1 MKELNFDDIEITKE
15 DFIELSQYTY
25 KIEQERGQLLEQLR
39 ECKAALAA
47 TVQQRNSLHAKLQNV
62 LLDRANTINVQAIK
76 TEIVTSAELV
86 NPEQY
91 AVPEGKVSIVPKSNK
106 Q

>member
-1 MKELNFDDIEITKE
+1 MQTLDDLEITKE
-15 DFIELSQYTY
+15 DFIELSKFTY
-25 KIEQERGQLLEQLR
+25 QLEQEKGQLLEQLR

-47 TVQQRNSLHAKLQNV
+47 TVQQRNSLHAKLQNM
-62 LLDRANTINVQAIK
+62 LLDKANTINVQAIK

-91 AVPEGKVSIVPKSNK
+91 AVPEGKVITTPKSNK
-106 Q
+106 I

>member
-1 MKELNFDDIEITKE
+1 MQTLDDLEITKE

-47 TVQQRNSLHAKLQNV
+47 TVQQRNSLHAKLQNM
-62 LLDRANTINVQAIK
+62 LLDKANTVNVQAIK
-76 TEIVTSAELV
+76 TEIVTNAELV
-86 NPEQY
+86 NPEQW
-91 AVPEGKVSIVPKSNK
+91 AVPEGKVITTPKSNK

>member
-1 MKELNFDDIEITKE
+1 MQTLDDLEITKE

-47 TVQQRNSLHAKLQNV
+47 TVQQRNSLHAKLQNM
-62 LLDRANTINVQAIK
+62 LLDKANTVNVQAIK
-76 TEIVTSAELV
+76 TEIVTNAELV
-86 NPEQY
+86 NPEQW
-91 AVPEGKVSIVPKSNK
+91 AVPADRVSTTPKSNK